1 MSGLS
6 TPLNSKG
13 LPGHVLIKTITFEE
27 HDGKTKTTDTAHYQT
42 IDDLDGMLQSG
53 MEEGATET
61 MDRLAE
67 LVGPALRKRVDSRKV
82 DKCGTGALSA
92 EFSKQ

>member
-1 MSGLS
+1 
-6 TPLNSKG
+6 
-13 LPGHVLIKTITFEE
+13 
-27 HDGKTKTTDTAHYQT
+27 
-42 IDDLDGMLQSG
+42 

-82 DKCGTGALSA
+82 DKYREDVKKWAIFNQDKEVDRVSGATFNVLVV
-92 EFSKQ
+92 EQDWMPKE